1 LIRVPLKI
9 RTLNKAQ
16 QNLRLQQYITA
27 GGILLLLAKMAAYFF
42 THSLAILTDALES
55 IVNVIAGFVGLYSL
69 YVAAKPSDR
78 DHPYGHGKAEFIS
91 AAVEGTLIVAAGLL
105 IIYEAIND
113 FITPRTIHQLDTGCW
128 IIAGTALINY
138 VGSVFCLRQGKK
150 NNSLALQAS
159 GHHLQMDS
167 FSTLAILG
175 GLLIMLFTRL
185 WWIDKTI
192 ALIMSVLII
201 YNGYVIIRKSLAGI
215 MDEADKKLL
224 ERFIRLLNEN
234 RKKEW
239 VDLHNLRVIQYGDQL
254 HIDCHLTLPW
264 YMNLHEA
271 HREIDALSEL
281 IQSKMGNSIE
291 LFVHTDG
298 CMPFSCSICSLEKCQ
313 VRQKP
318 MKSRQAWTLDNIL
331 SNEKHRL

>member
-1 LIRVPLKI
+1 
-9 RTLNKAQ
+9 
-16 QNLRLQQYITA
+16 
-27 GGILLLLAKMAAYFF
+27 MAAYFF

>member
-1 LIRVPLKI
+1 
-9 RTLNKAQ
+9 
-16 QNLRLQQYITA
+16 
-27 GGILLLLAKMAAYFF
+27 MAAYFF

-254 HIDCHLTLPW
+254 QIDCHLTLPW